1 MSAGFLVGFFFSKP
15 SDDQDIQASPQL
27 CPKDTGL
34 QKSDLFSQMPGR
46 ELADRFAHTRQ
57 CLGVFLPFLLPF
69 SALPTPFFSSF
80 PYLPLIEA
88 SPCICPN
95 TIR

>member
-46 ELADRFAHTRQ
+46 ELSRPVCAYQTVS
-57 CLGVFLPFLLPF
+57 GGF
-69 SALPTPFFSSF
+69 SALPTPFFSSSHSLF
-80 PYLPLIEA
+80 QLLSISPPY
-88 SPCICPN
+88 
-95 TIR
+95 